1 MKGNTSTK
9 TVGRINRHKRIRSRV
24 AGTSARPRFSIYK
37 SNRYIHAQLID
48 DEAGK
53 TLIALSTK
61 GLGKGTKT
69 EVSKQLGVEMAK
81 RAKDMKLNS
90 VVFDRGGFR
99 YTGRIAAVAEAARQ
113 GGLIF

>member
-1 MKGNTSTK
+1 MAGK
-9 TVGRINRHKRIRSRV
+9 TNRKTLGRQSRHVRIRSRV
-24 AGTSARPRFSIYK
+24 SGTATRPRLSIYK

-61 GLGKGTKT
+61 AVAKGTKT
-69 EVSKQLGVEMAK
+69 ESAKALGTEMAK
-81 RAKDMKLNS
+81 LAKAKKFS
-90 VVFDRGGFR
+90 AVVFDRGGFR
-99 YTGRIAAVAEAARQ
+99 YTGRITAVAEGARE

>member
-1 MKGNTSTK
+1 MKGK
-9 TVGRINRHKRIRSRV
+9 TATRTTGRISRHKRIRSRV
-24 AGTSARPRFSIYK
+24 SGTALRPRLSIYK

-53 TLIALSTK
+53 TLAALSTK

-69 EVSKQLGVEMAK
+69 EVSKQLGLELAK
-81 RAKDMKLNS
+81 RAKEQKIS
-90 VVFDRGGFR
+90 KVVFDRGGFR
-99 YTGRIAAVAEAARQ
+99 YTGRIAAVAEAARE

>member
-1 MKGNTSTK
+1 MAQKTNNK
-9 TVGRINRHKRIRSRV
+9 TVSRISRHKRIRARV
-24 AGTSARPRFSIYK
+24 SGTAERPRLSIYK

-53 TLIALSTK
+53 TVLALSTK
-61 GLGKGTKT
+61 EMKGTKT
-69 EVSKQLGVEMAK
+69 ESAKALGSELAK
-81 RAKDMKLNS
+81 LAKGKKLEA

-99 YTGRIAAVAEAARQ
+99 YTGRIAAVAEGARE